1 MKNLFSVDGKLYN
14 LLENFSDYVLLN
26 IAFVLSCM
34 PLFTIGAGLTA
45 LYDVT
50 DKIQKGEEINI
61 FKCYFKSFRK
71 NFKSSTFIW
80 VIQFVIYLIVFLYI
94 IMFKDSYTVF
104 SKIYYVFTILVA
116 YINLAISIYIY
127 PIISKYDNNIAGYF
141 QFAFVTSNMFF
152 LYTILM
158 LAIAVTI
165 IFLVFKS
172 TTFIGWAIFVFLI
185 FGFALVA
192 YVYNLILKIVFERLD
207 YSNE

>member
-1 MKNLFSVDGKLYN
+1 
-14 LLENFSDYVLLN
+14 
-26 IAFVLSCM
+26 
-34 PLFTIGAGLTA
+34 
-45 LYDVT
+45 
-50 DKIQKGEEINI
+50 
-61 FKCYFKSFRK
+61 
-71 NFKSSTFIW
+71 
-80 VIQFVIYLIVFLYI
+80 LIVFLYI